1 MTSPK
6 EVRLVLRREI
16 VNFFDVE
23 KGAEKQERESVNK
36 NGKISKRGKVDICNF
51 NLNIC
56 KKGSFF
62 DTQTPLNASLQ

>member
-16 VNFFDVE
+16 VNLFVVE
-23 KGAEKQERESVNK
+23 KGAEKLERESVNK
-36 NGKISKRGKVDICNF
+36 NGKISKGK
-51 NLNIC
+51 
-56 KKGSFF
+56 FF